1 MIKKKWRKGP
11 LLLVILG
18 CALSLAALAVLA
30 PMKDMLQYAIVAPNG
45 EDEVLRLVKAKDAAD
60 DALIDCTEVTAIGGA
75 AQSASVSAGGK
86 NGAAAVYAVGEGWF
100 EIYPVFLVQGR
111 RITETELA
119 HGDRVALLD
128 EALAFSLFGAELPE
142 NAEVS
147 IGGREY
153 TVVGTIRHSRSVGES
168 EEHCAYIPLLA
179 DPGRKMDVL
188 MVSAKPVPN
197 SGARTMFES
206 TMRGEWADG
215 GSFYSLE
222 KEVMRRTML
231 LRLALLV
238 FGMAGIFALLRRM
251 NRAATRGIE
260 GYRRA
265 LSQVY
270 FPQTIPR
277 LLGLIGGCL
286 IGYAALLAMVWLLAA
301 YSIQPLYVFTEWV
314 PENIVEWSSLKDV
327 FWNLTGSAAKLVKV
341 GTREMRRIEFWG
353 AMLRWGTISAMWGLL
368 LMRRKKK

>member
-11 LLLVILG
+11 LLLAMLG
-18 CALSLAALAVLA
+18 CALVLAALAVLA
-30 PMKDMLQYAIVAPNG
+30 PVKDVLQYAIVAPDS
-45 EDEVLRLVKAKDAAD
+45 EDEVLRLVKAKKAAD
-60 DALIDCTEVTAIGGA
+60 GALIDCTEVTAIGA
-75 AQSASVSAGGK
+75 AQSTSVSAGSKSGT
-86 NGAAAVYAVGEGWF
+86 AAVYAVGEGWF

-119 HGDRVALLD
+119 HGDKVALLD

-142 NAEVS
+142 NAKVS

-168 EEHCAYIPLLA
+168 EAHCAYIPLLA
-179 DPGRKMDVL
+179 DPGAEMDVL

-197 SGARTMFES
+197 SGARTMFET

-222 KEVMRRTML
+222 KEAMRRTML

-251 NRAATRGIE
+251 NRAASRGIA

-265 LSQVY
+265 LSQAY
-270 FPQTIPR
+270 FPQTIPK
-277 LLGLIGGCL
+277 LLGLISGCL
-286 IGYAALLAMVWLLAA
+286 CGYAVLLTLVWLLAA

-327 FWNLTGSAAKLVKV
+327 FWNLTGSAARLVKV

-368 LMRRKKK
+368 LMRKKKR